1 MTGATGP
8 GGGPTGA
15 TGPAGPTTTGAT
27 GPTGPGEWTVVGDDL
42 LRSMGNVVINSG
54 NLEVTLRTVIVP
66 NMVNAIDDTAAAAA
80 GVPLHGLYHDAGQ
93 VRIRLA

>member
-1 MTGATGP
+1 
-8 GGGPTGA
+8 
-15 TGPAGPTTTGAT
+15 
-27 GPTGPGEWTVVGDDL
+27 
-42 LRSMGNVVINSG
+42 MGNVVINSG

-93 VRIRLA
+93 VRIRLV